1 MKSLKIGMPFTLEIN
16 SKDNEE
22 QEKYKC
28 KLVDHAKGYI
38 YIDYPI
44 NVKTDKAAFI
54 MEGTE
59 IQASFI
65 TEDQSV
71 YCFKTEVVARKK
83 LNIPVLVL
91 TFPPQK
97 DLIRIQRRKY
107 VRVDA
112 SIDVAVQFETQ
123 SFTAVTQDISGGGAA
138 ILEPFHV
145 QMYKYQRVN
154 LTLVLPMNSGENRYV
169 ESEGIVVRI
178 IQQDNGK
185 RNQVSIQFENIFEKQ
200 RQLIIRYCFEQQ
212 MNMRRKALK

>member
-1 MKSLKIGMPFTLEIN
+1 MKILKIGMPITLEIK
-16 SKDNEE
+16 SKDKDEL
-22 QEKYKC
+22 EKYKC
-28 KLVDHAKGYI
+28 KLVDHTKEYI

-71 YCFKTEVVARKK
+71 YCFNTEVVARKK

-91 TFPPQK
+91 TFPPRK
-97 DLIRIQRRKY
+97 DFIRIQRRKY

-112 SIDVAVQFETQ
+112 SIDVAVQFENQ

-138 ILEPFHV
+138 ILEPYHV
-145 QMYKYQRVN
+145 QMYRYQRVN

-169 ESEGIVVRI
+169 ESEGIVVRTI
-178 IQQDNGK
+178 PQDNGK
-185 RNQVSIQFENIFEKQ
+185 RNQVSIQFENILEKQ